1 MGRASGIAIALPVV
15 LALTACGDS
24 DGDGGG
30 DKKTTGAKGAS
41 RCIELWNQAS
51 PDLRAK
57 ASLSHRG
64 DTGEADVLIG
74 LYKGKAFSATGES
87 FDESGGTT
95 SADVGVSP
103 GDCVALDLT
112 SNDTET
118 NWVMVLAKSES
129 AGRSWYFLDESGAH
143 LLAKPRSRWTNRHA
157 PNSSVSASRS
167 SSRARL
173 AQVQNPG
180 GSALRSRGAAR
191 ESR

>member
-1 MGRASGIAIALPVV
+1 VGRASGIAIALLVL

-30 DKKTTGAKGAS
+30 DEKTTGAKGAS

-87 FDESGGTT
+87 FDESGGTA
-95 SADVGVSP
+95 SADVAVSP

-118 NWVMVLAKSES
+118 NWVMVLAMSGGG
-129 AGRSWYFLDESGAH
+129 AGSRWYFLDESGAH
-143 LLAKPRSRWTNRHA
+143 PLAKPPQPLDKPARA
-157 PNSSVSASRS
+157 ELVGFGEQVKLSS
-167 SSRARL
+167 
-173 AQVQNPG
+173 
-180 GSALRSRGAAR
+180 
-191 ESR
+191 